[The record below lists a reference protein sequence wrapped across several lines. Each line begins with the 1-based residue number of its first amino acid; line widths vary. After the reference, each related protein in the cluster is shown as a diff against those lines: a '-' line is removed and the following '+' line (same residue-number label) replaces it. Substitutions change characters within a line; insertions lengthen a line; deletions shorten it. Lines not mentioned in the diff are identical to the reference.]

1 MDTHITRTCSA
12 AFYYLYN
19 IRRIRPYLS
28 REATETLI
36 HAFITSRLDYCNSL
50 VHGIPSYQLQKLQ
63 RIQNAALSASDFQGE
78 QVLSYN
84 ISYALATLVAG

>member
-63 RIQNAALSASDFQGE
+63 WIQNAALSASDFQGE

-84 ISYALATLVAG
+84 TSYALATLVAG